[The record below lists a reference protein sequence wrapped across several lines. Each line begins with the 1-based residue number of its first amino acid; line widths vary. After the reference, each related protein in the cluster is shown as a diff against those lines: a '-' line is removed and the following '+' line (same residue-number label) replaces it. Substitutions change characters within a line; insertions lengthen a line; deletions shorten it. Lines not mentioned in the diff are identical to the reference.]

1 MKRTKPFGVGIGP
14 KMSSALAMMVVLGV
28 VTGLTLPATAANIP
42 WPPTV
47 AKEDSNRD
55 KSGTSAVRIEQVPSQ
70 APENKT
76 VMTGDAFQAER
87 GRFELPRPFRADRF
101 SKPAHSAALPPLQDT
116 SLPPAKPW
124 FPSAFPG
131 VPRDVTASDFTSPD
145 CTELR
150 GNSPP
155 SDKSGDKRFCAAFP
169 SVPVAAAACRVGA
182 DRSGNTFMRRC
193 QVPRV

>member
-55 KSGTSAVRIEQVPSQ
+55 KSGTSAVRIEQAPSQ

-76 VMTGDAFQAER
+76 VMTGDAFQAESIGQYSNLLQEESDLEMTR
-87 GRFELPRPFRADRF
+87 VECTLRYPLGY
-101 SKPAHSAALPPLQDT
+101 PLQGT
-116 SLPPAKPW
+116 PAILYPP
-124 FPSAFPG
+124 
-131 VPRDVTASDFTSPD
+131 
-145 CTELR
+145 CQ
-150 GNSPP
+150 GNML
-155 SDKSGDKRFCAAFP
+155 C
-169 SVPVAAAACRVGA
+169 
-182 DRSGNTFMRRC
+182 
-193 QVPRV
+193 

>member
-101 SKPAHSAALPPLQDT
+101 SKPAHSAALPPLRECVR
-116 SLPPAKPW
+116 SYRKGFELARFVCGLPMA
-124 FPSAFPG
+124 
-131 VPRDVTASDFTSPD
+131 V
-145 CTELR
+145 
-150 GNSPP
+150 NH
-155 SDKSGDKRFCAAFP
+155 GDH
-169 SVPVAAAACRVGA
+169 GA
-182 DRSGNTFMRRC
+182 RR
-193 QVPRV
+193 